1 MIKLEQWPNPEKV
14 LKDKLEADMA
24 YRKSDIEPEWEAAEK
39 AMSDEGGLVNPLID
53 GQMHPEEV
61 TGAVNSAQDIRTSIN
76 YIFKHHRLL
85 HSQMSA
91 NPPYAGARPLSTDET
106 DKDSAE
112 AAEDTMRWWMSHA
125 NLQEVS
131 DQTTNRAI
139 KYGTGFT
146 KTIYNPHKGDMIAF
160 DEEKDEVVMEG
171 DADVYSPSVW
181 DIWIDSRAQRE
192 DEVEHVWER
201 KWGSLESWMSIYS
214 SKVQVELLQDI
225 HREEVKRVRQ
235 LGRNP
240 AECLIPLYFYYEKG
254 MPRNAMKGRY
264 AVTTR
269 EGKLIEEVQDNPHYY
284 RPPMDEGEMIAYKAA
299 LAKGEPLPKPP
310 KIAKLPFHILT
321 DIDVDDRV
329 YGRSFIYY
337 EANTQDIIN
346 RIDNTQLDNIKAWG
360 AAKLIAQGTGDIQ
373 IESINNDT
381 FDVLKVTHSGQ
392 IYPLNRP
399 GSLPDAAALRA
410 ALVAGGED
418 AAGVNDAMYGRVE
431 RETSASALQMA
442 ATQGNQV
449 RRRIFNKYTMYT
461 KSIYQSLLM
470 ISKERWDEGKM
481 VSVLGKGGAFKTRY
495 IKSADIDGGYDFVVS
510 YGEQFSLDPAM
521 RRQEIMQLIPILQG
535 ANLIKPHQIVELLKI
550 NEVEVLH
557 DMNELGKTRAKRI
570 FNAIRK
576 TKQQQPIDKDFE
588 DHDAILEFARYYFMT
603 EEFMAEPE
611 DVKKLMK
618 EHMNQ
623 RLQIIASQAPQLA
636 AAPMGAPPPAV

>member
-1 MIKLEQWPNPEKV
+1 MIKLEHWDNPETI
-14 LKDKLEADMA
+14 LKAKLEADIN

-39 AMSDEGGLVNPLID
+39 ALSDEGGLITPILD
-53 GQMHPEEV
+53 GQINPREV
-61 TGAVNSAQDIRTSIN
+61 TDGYNSTQDIRTSIN

-85 HSQMSA
+85 LSQMSA
-91 NPPYAGARPLSTDET
+91 NPPYAGARPLSSDET

-112 AAEDTMRWWMSHA
+112 AAEDTMRWWMLHS

-131 DQTTNRAI
+131 DQTANRTL

-146 KTIYNPHKGDMIAF
+146 KTIHNPHKGDMISF
-160 DEEKDEVVMEG
+160 NPDTDEVVMEG

-192 DEVEHVWER
+192 DEVEHMWER
-201 KWGSLESWMSIYS
+201 KWGSIEHWLSIYTT
-214 SKVQVELLQDI
+214 KEQVELLKDV
-225 HREEVKRVRQ
+225 HKAEERRVRQ
-235 LGRNP
+235 LGRSP
-240 AECLIPLYFYYEKG
+240 SECLIPLFFYYETG
-254 MPRNAMKGRY
+254 LPRNAMKGRF
-264 AVTTR
+264 AVVTR
-269 EGKLIEEVQDNPHYY
+269 DGKLIEKVQDNPHFY
-284 RPPMDEGEMIAYKAA
+284 RPPMDEEEKTAYK
-299 LAKGEPLPKPP
+299 LAMSKGEALPKPP

-360 AAKLIAQGTGDIQ
+360 AAKLIAQGPGDLQ
-373 IESINNDT
+373 VESINNDT
-381 FDVLKVTHSGQ
+381 FEVIKVAYAGQ
-392 IYPLNRP
+392 IHPLARP

-449 RRRIFNKYTMYT
+449 RRRIFNKFTSYT
-461 KSIYQSLLM
+461 KSMYQGLMM
-470 ISKERWDEGKM
+470 ISKEKWDEGKTLN
-481 VSVLGKGGAFKTRY
+481 VLGKGGSYKKRY
-495 IKSADIDGGYDFVVS
+495 IKSLDIDGGYDFVVG

-521 RRQEIMQLIPILQG
+521 RRQEIMQLLPVLQE
-535 ANLIKPHQIVELLKI
+535 ANLIKPHQIVELLKL
-550 NEVEVLH
+550 NEVEIVH

-570 FNAIRK
+570 FDAIRK
-576 TKQQQPIDKDFE
+576 TRQQQPIDKDFE

-603 EEFMAEPE
+603 EEFMSEPA
-611 DVKKLMK
+611 DVQKLMK
-618 EHMNQ
+618 EHMNG
-623 RLQIIASQAPQLA
+623 RLKIIAEQAPQA
-636 AAPMGAPPPAV
+636 TAAPMGPPA